1 MDTTNQKYDNSYK
14 NVVKI
19 NSIIKYFYII
29 GNKRKKESILYI
41 FIWYNQYYRLENKE
55 WDYDFIAVKIFCW
68 SMQ

>member
-55 WDYDFIAVKIFCW
+55 WDYDFIAVKIFFW